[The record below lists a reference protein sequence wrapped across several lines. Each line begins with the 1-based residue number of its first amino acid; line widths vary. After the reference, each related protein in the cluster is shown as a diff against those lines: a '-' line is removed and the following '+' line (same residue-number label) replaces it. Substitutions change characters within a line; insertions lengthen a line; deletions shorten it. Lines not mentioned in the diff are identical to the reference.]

1 MLVPLVSSLA
11 ALATLSVVTAYEV
24 TISDKDSSREV
35 CSGMWAG
42 SDTYINGMPTILDE
56 IYAENIHSQMSQ

>member
-1 MLVPLVSSLA
+1 MLVPFGSSLA
-11 ALATLSVVTAYEV
+11 ALAALSVVTAYEV

-42 SDTYINGMPTILDE
+42 SDTYINGMSLDVNE
-56 IYAENIHSQMSQ
+56 IC